1 MLLYE
6 GALMDHDAVVRSKMT
21 ERYLL
26 GELDPVARDEF
37 EEHFF
42 DCADCALDVHA
53 GALFVDQSK
62 IVLAGKPELVP
73 ARVPLPAAPVN
84 TGWRAWLRP
93 AFLVPVMALL
103 LAVIGYRNFVTYSHL
118 QVASNRPQVLP
129 WAAVNVGTYGSTAP
143 VIVTRPGQGF
153 LLLVRIPPEGGY
165 SSYTAELYNPAG
177 NPEWSLSIPVTSE
190 QQKSGQDQWPVQVP
204 VANREVGSYKVVV
217 RGVTPAGESKEV
229 GQASFELQI
238 QK

>member
-1 MLLYE
+1 
-6 GALMDHDAVVRSKMT
+6 MDHDTVVRNKMT

-26 GELDPVARDEF
+26 GELDPAAQDGF

-53 GALFVDQSK
+53 GVLFVDQSK
-62 IVLAGKPELVP
+62 IVLAGKAELVR
-73 ARVPLPAAPVN
+73 AGVPVPAAPV
-84 TGWRAWLRP
+84 TMGWLAWLRP

-103 LAVIGYRNFVTYSHL
+103 LAVIGYRNFATYSHP
-118 QVASNRPQVLP
+118 QVASNSPQVLP

-143 VIVTRPGQGF
+143 VVLTRPGQGF

-165 SSYTAELYNPAG
+165 SSYTAQLYNPAG
-177 NPEWSLSIPVTSE
+177 KPEWSLSIPVTSE

-204 VANREVGSYKVVV
+204 AANRAAGSGRATGLQ
-217 RGVTPAGESKEV
+217 RGAAVPHRR
-229 GQASFELQI
+229 
-238 QK
+238 